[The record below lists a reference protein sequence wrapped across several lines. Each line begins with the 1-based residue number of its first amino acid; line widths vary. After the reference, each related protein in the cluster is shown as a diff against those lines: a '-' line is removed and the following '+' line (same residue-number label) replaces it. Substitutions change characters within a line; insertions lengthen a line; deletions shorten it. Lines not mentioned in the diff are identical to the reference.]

1 VFAREIVQTTAA
13 MFLISVA
20 GVVGTVK
27 ILRDRD
33 MLFSTDSD
41 ILKYEA
47 VLFSDLYFPWQELC
61 KGVDGELNGTVFS
74 SQSQNLVSSGVQAG
88 GVIYLRSGDGTL
100 DGCFEIVSVN
110 SSSELTVSVLR
121 TDRDGLAIAPPT
133 GGSGISFRV
142 STFGPQCSEML
153 FELTRYFGIGPGNP
167 DSDYGVD
174 DIVDTNVLRQAS
186 VYAIIASV
194 YATLGSRTG
203 DQGYWKRSL
212 YYKKLFEKAKES
224 CRVSIDID
232 SDGIAEITK
241 PGDSIKLLRE

>member
-1 VFAREIVQTTAA
+1 
-13 MFLISVA
+13 M
-20 GVVGTVK
+20 VGTNK

-33 MLFSTDSD
+33 MFFSIDAD

-47 VLFSDLYFPWQELC
+47 VLFSDLYFPWQVLC
-61 KGVDGELNGTVFS
+61 EGVDGELNGAAFS
-74 SQSQNLVSSGVQAG
+74 CQSQNFVSSGVQAG
-88 GVIYLRSGDGTL
+88 GVIYLRSDDGAL
-100 DGCFEIVSVN
+100 DGCFEIVSVD

-121 TDRDGLAIAPPT
+121 ADEDGPAIAPPT

-142 STFGPQCSEML
+142 STFGPQCSEVL
-153 FELTRYFGIGPGNP
+153 FELTRYFGIRPGNP

-174 DIVDTNVLRQAS
+174 DVVDTNVLRQAS

-203 DQGYWKRSL
+203 DEEFWKRSL
-212 YYKKLFEKAKES
+212 YYQRLFEKAKEG

-232 SDGIAEITK
+232 GDGITEITR
-241 PGDSIKLLRE
+241 PGDSIKLVRE